1 MTRKLLII
9 LTLCFLAA
17 LSSCKK
23 APLTVG
29 PIVTQ
34 TRELSD
40 FNEVYVNDNINITL
54 VRSDTCYIEIT
65 TGKNIIDNITAEV
78 DNDILTI
85 CNTTTLNWIRPY
97 NYTLDVKLYFKD
109 ITNFIFASSGTLATE
124 NNYTGHIDS
133 PDFYRFEIHG
143 GSGDVDL
150 NVNNCDDFRVVYH
163 YGSSRLDLHGENN
176 RFFVIYKRSYGI
188 IDARNYDAEIVHVT
202 TESPSDCFISA
213 SSEIEATIN
222 NLGNIYY
229 KGDPDTIQVT
239 YGEFAKG
246 KLIHLE

>member
-17 LSSCKK
+17 FSACKK

-29 PIVTQ
+29 PTVTQ
-34 TRELSD
+34 TRELPD
-40 FNEVYVNDNINITL
+40 FTEVYVNDYINISL

-65 TGKNIIDNITAEV
+65 TGKNIIDNITADV
-78 DNDILTI
+78 DNGILTI

-97 NYTLDVKLYFKD
+97 NYTLDVTLYFKD
-109 ITNFIFASSGTLATE
+109 ITNFVFASSGTLVTK
-124 NNYTGHIDS
+124 NNYTGHVSS

-150 NVNNCDDFRVVYH
+150 NVNDCYDFRVVYH
-163 YGSSRLDLHGENN
+163 YGSSKLSIHGENN
-176 RFFVIYKRSYGI
+176 YFFVIYKRSYGI
-188 IDARNYDAEIVHVT
+188 IDAQNYDAERVHVT

-213 SSEIEATIN
+213 SSEIKATIN

-239 YGEFAKG
+239 YGEFARG
-246 KLIHLE
+246 RLLPLH